1 MAIIGYARV
10 STLEQNLNLQ
20 IDSLKLMGADKIF
33 TDKVSS
39 GSDKRPGL
47 ARLLSQLREG
57 DTIVVWRLDRLA
69 RNLKQLLDLV
79 QRFQEMR
86 VSFKSI
92 TEAIDSTTAQGKL
105 FLSVFGA
112 LAEFEKNL
120 IRERTMAGLKSARA
134 RGRIGGRPT
143 VLNSEKIKEVHR
155 LFHKKRLHSEEVAR
169 VVGISRSSVYAA
181 LKTTASIR
189 TPFMD
194 KSL

>member
-20 IDSLKLMGADKIF
+20 IDSLKLMGAGAIF

-39 GSDKRPGL
+39 SADRRPGL
-47 ARLLSQLREG
+47 ARMLSQMREG
-57 DTIVVWRLDRLA
+57 DTVVVWRLDRLA

-79 QRFQEMR
+79 QRFQELR

-92 TEAIDSTTAQGKL
+92 TEAIDSTTAQGRL

-112 LAEFEKNL
+112 LAEFERNL
-120 IRERTMAGLKSARA
+120 IRERTMAGLQSARS
-134 RGRIGGRPT
+134 RGRVGGRPT
-143 VLNSEKIKEVHR
+143 VLSGEKIKEVHR

-181 LKTTASIR
+181 LKANIH
-189 TPFMD
+189 P
-194 KSL
+194 

>member
-20 IDSLKLMGADKIF
+20 IDSLRLMGADKIF
-33 TDKVSS
+33 SDKVSGS
-39 GSDKRPGL
+39 SDKRPGL
-47 ARLLSQLREG
+47 AKLLSQLQNG
-57 DTIVVWRLDRLA
+57 DTVVVWRLDRLA
-69 RNLKQLLDLV
+69 RNLKQLLELV
-79 QRFQEMR
+79 QRFGEMK

-112 LAEFEKNL
+112 LAEFEKSL
-120 IRERTMAGLKSARA
+120 TRERTMAGLASARK

-143 VLNSEKIKEVHR
+143 VLSSEKINEVHR
-155 LFHKKRLHSEEVAR
+155 LFHKKNLHSEEVAR

-181 LKTTASIR
+181 LKEA
-189 TPFMD
+189 PAGGHP
-194 KSL
+194 